1 MPLPPR
7 TTPSP
12 LVVSSDGNISSADSC
27 YLLDLDATD
36 EGDYDSEVVT
46 VAKAEGLPVLDLL
59 QGMYR
64 ISGLLDRHRWD
75 ADTLDA
81 IADVVR
87 NLGFPVRDVE

>member
-12 LVVSSDGNISSADSC
+12 FVVSTDGNISSADSC
-27 YLLDLDATD
+27 YLLDASATD
-36 EGDYDSEVVT
+36 GGEHYSEVARI
-46 VAKAEGLPVLDLL
+46 AKRKGLPVLDLL

-64 ISGLLDRHRWD
+64 ISGLLDRHYWD
-75 ADTLDA
+75 GDTLDA

-87 NLGFPVRDVE
+87 NLGFLVRDVG

>member
-12 LVVSSDGNISSADSC
+12 CVVSTDGNISSADSC
-27 YLLDLDATD
+27 YLLDDSCFDDTNYDLD
-36 EGDYDSEVVT
+36 
-46 VAKAEGLPVLDLL
+46 EGLPVLALL

-64 ISGLLDRHRWD
+64 IGGLLDRAYWD
-75 ADTLDA
+75 GDTLDA
-81 IADVVR
+81 IAGVVR